1 MAQRV
6 EVLLT
11 DDLDGTSITA
21 GSGETVQF
29 ALDGKNY
36 EIDLTSKNATNLRKA
51 LKPYLDAGRK
61 TNAGNLRRTRTT
73 RIGPDPKTVKKWARA
88 NGYDVKD
95 RGRVSRDVLEA
106 FNAAN

>member
-11 DDLDGTSITA
+11 DDLDGTSIAA
-21 GSGETVQF
+21 GKGETVQF

-36 EIDLTSKNATNLRKA
+36 EIDLTSINATNLRKA
-51 LKPYLDAGRK
+51 LKPYLDAARK
-61 TNAGNLRRTRTT
+61 TATGNAKRTRTT
-73 RIGPDPKTVKKWARA
+73 RIGPDPKTVKEWARA

-95 RGRVSRDVLEA
+95 RGRVSKDVLEA

>member
-11 DDLDGTSITA
+11 DDLDDTDIAA
-21 GSGETVQF
+21 GKGETIQF
-29 ALDGKNY
+29 ALDGKDY

-61 TNAGNLRRTRTT
+61 TSAGNGKRTRTT
-73 RIGPDPKTVKKWARA
+73 RIGPDPATVKEWARA

-95 RGRVSRDVLEA
+95 RGRVSKEVLEA
-106 FNAAN
+106 FNAVN